1 MKAQHYTTE
10 PIAAFEWIKKHQC
23 PNMVQALSVES
34 LVNAQ
39 LNVQRLIEK
48 NHGRLSYI
56 WSIGQSNMILA
67 AMDRQIK
74 NFFGEVVAPMTPTI
88 HVIFSDE
95 AVSRYRLSYDK
106 TVEFNTDLNNLPTKG
121 IPFPLDERIWLL
133 PYLFR
138 LQYVHLINRSK
149 TKVGIV
155 FDVSEHCKRALA
167 MNLIH
172 KNTR

>member
-1 MKAQHYTTE
+1 MKTECYTTE

-23 PNMVQALSVES
+23 PNMLEALSVES

-39 LNVQRLIEK
+39 LNVQRLIDR
-48 NHGRLSYI
+48 NTGNASHI

-67 AMDRQIK
+67 AMDRPIK
-74 NFFGEVVAPMTPTI
+74 NFFGEVVEPMTPTI
-88 HVIFSDE
+88 HVIFSEE
-95 AVSRYRLSYDK
+95 ATARYRLWYDE
-106 TVEFNTDLNNLPTKG
+106 THELTTDLNGLQTKG
-121 IPFPLDERIWLL
+121 ISFPLDERIWLL

-138 LQYVHLINRSK
+138 LQYVRLTHSPQAK
-149 TKVGIV
+149 FGII
-155 FDVSEHCKRALA
+155 FDMPEHCKRALA